1 MKNDFEWSLVKARS
15 NLRKH
20 KISFD
25 AASEVFE
32 DPDHDITDVTEP
44 DYSEERFRAIGML
57 KDGRLVTVIYTH
69 RGRKRRIISAW
80 KATKNERRDY
90 DSGKA
95 FS

>member
-1 MKNDFEWSLVKARS
+1 MKKNFEWDSVKARY
-15 NLRKH
+15 NLRTY

-25 AASEVFE
+25 VASEVFE
-32 DPDHDITDVTEP
+32 DPDHDITDVTKPEY
-44 DYSEERFRAIGML
+44 DEERFRAIGML

-80 KATKNERRDY
+80 KATKNERKDY

-95 FS
+95 SF